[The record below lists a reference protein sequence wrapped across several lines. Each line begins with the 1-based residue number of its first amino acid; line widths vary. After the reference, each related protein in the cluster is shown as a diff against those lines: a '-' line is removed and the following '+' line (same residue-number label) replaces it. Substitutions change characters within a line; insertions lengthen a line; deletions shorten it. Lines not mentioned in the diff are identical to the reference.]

1 MIILLLTILS
11 ILSLL
16 KLIALHDMRKSI
28 RDLPK
33 KISFFAIQKIEEKIK
48 NLSKEVE
55 ELKNATTVD
64 KKK

>member
-1 MIILLLTILS
+1 MIAFLLTILS

-16 KLIALHDMRKSI
+16 KLLALHDMRKNV

-33 KISFFAIQKIEEKIK
+33 KISLFAIQKIEEKIK

-55 ELKNATTVD
+55 ELKNAAID